1 LVYGRDSVDIV
12 WRLAVGSALNESL
25 PVNSTDRT
33 RVLLRLLGVT
43 RNDDVSA
50 DLALLAVERAIPI
63 RRFFAW
69 PGKRNYE
76 GFPLRLIGV
85 ADCCCR

>member
-1 LVYGRDSVDIV
+1 V
-12 WRLAVGSALNESL
+12 RLDG
-25 PVNSTDRT
+25 P
-33 RVLLRLLGVT
+33 T
-43 RNDDVSA
+43 RNDDVSP

-76 GFPLRLIGV
+76 GFPPRLIGV